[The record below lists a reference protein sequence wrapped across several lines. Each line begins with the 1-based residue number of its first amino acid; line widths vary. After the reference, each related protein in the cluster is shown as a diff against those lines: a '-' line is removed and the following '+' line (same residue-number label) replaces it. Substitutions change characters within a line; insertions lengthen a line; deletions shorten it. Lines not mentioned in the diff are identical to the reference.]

1 MWYKKYGWK
10 NNPFSIRVNP
20 SIFVG
25 LGDDRK
31 KLASFVEGGNI
42 VLIVGERGVGK
53 TSLLLWLQ
61 ARLRKFNCFYLNA
74 EEVKEGFS
82 IEEYLRERNPLFRDY
97 PKRTVLL
104 VDESQRIG
112 DWFRVEA
119 QSLWEKG
126 IIKSLVLVHDGLA
139 KDGSSLEE
147 FPPNLK
153 NRIGDRIIRL
163 TRLKKEDAYDLIRV
177 RGGSNIPFDELAIDS
192 IIKKSDGN
200 PRKILG
206 NCEKVCI
213 ESDKEKISRY
223 EVEKILKDETPA
235 SIFKK

>member
-1 MWYKKYGWK
+1 MWYKKYGRK

-25 LGDDRK
+25 LGNERK
-31 KLASFVEGGNI
+31 RLASFVEGGKI
-42 VLIVGERGVGK
+42 VLVVGERGVGK

-61 ARLRKFNCFYLNA
+61 ARLRRFNCFYLNA
-74 EEVKEGFS
+74 EEIKDGFS
-82 IEEYLRERNPLFRDY
+82 IEEYLRERKPFFRDY
-97 PKRTVLL
+97 PKRAVLL
-104 VDESQRIG
+104 VDESQCIG

-119 QSLWEKG
+119 QGLWEKG
-126 IIKSLVLVHDGLA
+126 IIKSLVLVHDGLS
-139 KDGSSLEE
+139 KDGTSIEGFS
-147 FPPNLK
+147 PNLK

-163 TRLKKEDAYDLIRV
+163 SRLKKEDAYDLIRV
-177 RGGSNIPFDELAIDS
+177 RGGSNIPFDELAIDA
-192 IIKKSDGN
+192 IIRKSDGN

-223 EVEKILKDETPA
+223 VVEKILKEDSPVN
-235 SIFKK
+235 IFKK